1 MLRSKQTQSKQEIT
15 AASAEPLPTD
25 TATIEKEIVTV
36 TTNNTIEPLS
46 EPIVPITPKIIN
58 KIEPSVL
65 DTSVTTEFL
74 PTTRSESTNFL
85 LPEDQISVEILRKQ
99 TDNNIKE
106 FVYQHTPQYISESYD
121 AYSKNYCTINIGKNL
136 STTVDLVRYN
146 NHNIDNNNIKTKDI
160 KENNIDTPESPSPY
174 ISNNNDD
181 NNIEEQ
187 RTPYQITETSH
198 QHTKHSLYS
207 NKNILQAYSPSLTTW
222 YSTYRNIPNRENVQ
236 LLSGRIATDSNL
248 LLKIMK
254 LQMRQKVYEPLF
266 GSITLYTIIDDEIYR
281 ISESFH
287 YDLSTEAMRKYYG
300 TCYIDQEGIDIHPY
314 ATKNYDFSGNCI
326 NIGDGSSERNHY
338 NMCHI
343 TIPEELSYTN
353 LYLIVQINK
362 IMSCDSEKATLP
374 YYSRQLPPDML
385 KNKESCERLNKY
397 RQPIGLGILKLSDDN
412 GKLIGRA
419 SSGEVVIPMYCQKTC
434 LSDPQ
439 IHMVRFEYF
448 VYVFIECFCMLCMI
462 YMSLN
467 VNIVFIYCY
476 YYYYYHD
483 YYY

>member
-174 ISNNNDD
+174 ISNNIDD

-187 RTPYQITETSH
+187 RTPHQITESSH
-198 QHTKHSLYS
+198 QHTTHSLYS

-281 ISESFH
+281 ISESFY

-353 LYLIVQINK
+353 LFLIVQINK

-374 YYSRQLPPDML
+374 YYARQLSPDML

-439 IHMVRFEYF
+439 IHMVR
-448 VYVFIECFCMLCMI
+448 ICFL
-462 YMSLN
+462 YT
-467 VNIVFIYCY
+467 FY
-476 YYYYYHD
+476 
-483 YYY
+483 